1 VNIRCR
7 RFLKLHTRD
16 AVVALPGFLALLLC
30 LLAAC
35 TVGPDYHRP
44 KVPVPGNF
52 RAATTMTAA
61 ESESMADLQWFEVFQ
76 DSELQNL
83 IRTALAQ
90 NYDLLSAAARVEAE
104 RASLNISRSNL
115 YPSLAVGANV
125 AVNRPSRDGTLPLSP
140 AFVPNQN
147 RTFGEA
153 ALALLSY
160 EVDIWGRLRR
170 ANEAALADLLAAEE
184 ARKAVI
190 TTLVGDVATAYFNL
204 RELDYELDISKRT
217 LASRRESLNLIKIRL
232 AGGIATQLDLRQA
245 EQLVASAAEVIPDL
259 EQQISQ
265 TENLIKL
272 LLAENPGPIARG
284 QDLIEQPMPPQ
295 VPPGLPS
302 ALLDRRPDIRAAE
315 QNLVAANAD
324 IGVAK
329 AAFFPRISLT
339 GIVGGQSTQLSTL
352 FSKPNILWNFTPQ
365 IAQPLFTAGSL
376 KSQVK
381 LAEALRSN
389 ALLQYRK
396 TVQTAFAEV
405 SNTLI
410 AHEKLQERRTQQ
422 ELLVAALKDRTRL
435 AYIRYRGGVDTLLD
449 ALGAD
454 QDLFRA
460 ERALAQIRLEEL
472 LSMVRLYKALGGGWQ

>member
-1 VNIRCR
+1 MNIRCR
-7 RFLKLHTRD
+7 RFLKLHTRNSV
-16 AVVALPGFLALLLC
+16 AALPGFLVLLLC

-35 TVGPDYHRP
+35 TVGPNYHRP

-52 RAATTMTAA
+52 RTATTVTAA
-61 ESESMADLQWFEVFQ
+61 ESESLADLKWFEVFR

-90 NYDLLSAAARVEAE
+90 NYDLLGAAARVEAE

-125 AVNRPSRDGTLPLSP
+125 AVNRPSRNGALPLSP

-153 ALALLSY
+153 ALDLLSY

-190 TTLVGDVATAYFNL
+190 TTLVSDVATAYFNL

-232 AGGIATQLDLRQA
+232 AGGIATRLDLRQA

-284 QDLIEQPMPPQ
+284 QDLTEQPMAPQ

-302 ALLDRRPDIRAAE
+302 ALLNRRPDIRAAE
-315 QNLVAANAD
+315 QNLVAANAE

-472 LSMVRLYKALGGGWQ
+472 LSMVQLYKALGGGWQ

>member
-1 VNIRCR
+1 
-7 RFLKLHTRD
+7 
-16 AVVALPGFLALLLC
+16 
-30 LLAAC
+30 
-35 TVGPDYHRP
+35 
-44 KVPVPGNF
+44 
-52 RAATTMTAA
+52 M
-61 ESESMADLQWFEVFQ
+61 
-76 DSELQNL
+76 
-83 IRTALAQ
+83 
-90 NYDLLSAAARVEAE
+90 
-104 RASLNISRSNL
+104 
-115 YPSLAVGANV
+115 
-125 AVNRPSRDGTLPLSP
+125 
-140 AFVPNQN
+140 
-147 RTFGEA
+147 
-153 ALALLSY
+153 
-160 EVDIWGRLRR
+160 
-170 ANEAALADLLAAEE
+170 
-184 ARKAVI
+184 
-190 TTLVGDVATAYFNL
+190 ATAYFNL

-232 AGGIATQLDLRQA
+232 AGGIATRLDLRQA
-245 EQLVASAAEVIPDL
+245 EQLVASAAEVIPGL

-284 QDLIEQPMPPQ
+284 QDLTEQPMAPQ

-302 ALLDRRPDIRAAE
+302 ALLNRRPDIRAAE
-315 QNLVAANAD
+315 QNLVAANAE

-460 ERALAQIRLEEL
+460 ERTLAQIRLEEL
-472 LSMVRLYKALGGGWQ
+472 LSVVQLYKALGGGWQ